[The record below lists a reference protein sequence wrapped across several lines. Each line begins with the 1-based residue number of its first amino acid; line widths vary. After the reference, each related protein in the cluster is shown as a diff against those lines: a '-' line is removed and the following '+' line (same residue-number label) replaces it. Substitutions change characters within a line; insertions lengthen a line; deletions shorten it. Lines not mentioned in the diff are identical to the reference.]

1 MDTKNPNDPP
11 KKARSLNDYARYS
24 NLAVQMIVIILAGV
38 WGGIKLDHWLHTSFP
53 YFTLI
58 LSFSAVMLSLYVS
71 LKDFIHMKK

>member
-1 MDTKNPNDPP
+1 MEPKNPNDRP

-38 WGGIKLDHWLHTSFP
+38 WGGIKLDHWLKTSFP
-53 YFTLI
+53 YFTII

-71 LKDFIHMKK
+71 LKDFINLKK